1 MSSPELDVKY
11 VANLARLDLSP
22 EEVETFQGQ
31 LGDIL
36 QYIAK
41 LGDLDVSDI
50 EPTAHAN
57 PVYDVMRED
66 VSRPG
71 FGVENALLNAPA
83 KAKDEILIGTRV
95 VE

>member
-66 VSRPG
+66 EARPG
-71 FGVENALLNAPA
+71 FGAENALLNAPA

>member
-41 LGDLDVSDI
+41 LGDLDVADI

-66 VSRPG
+66 VARPG

>member
-1 MSSPELDVKY
+1 MSSPDLNVEK

-22 EEVETFQGQ
+22 EEIETFQEQ
-31 LGDIL
+31 LGNIL
-36 QYIAK
+36 QYVAK

-57 PVYDVMRED
+57 PVFDVMRED
-66 VSRPG
+66 KSRPG